1 MTGNRIRAVG
11 AYAPRFRITAEAFE
25 EAWGQFQASGIEEK
39 AVPGADEDALTMAV
53 AAAKRALAADG
64 SDGAAVDYLAFAS
77 TTPPLAEGDLT
88 SRLGAA
94 LGVPE
99 TATRRLQSG
108 STRAGT
114 SALVDAVAADLDGGR
129 ALVVAA
135 DCPKGHLDDSV
146 DHAAGAGAAAFVL
159 GDGSDDGGATVTDH
173 AEYATPYPGT
183 RFREAGSERTEG
195 LDVTTY
201 ERTAFSEVVTGAVDA
216 LDTDPEPDAVAIQ
229 APDGKR
235 PYRVA
240 GALGVDNSAIY
251 DVATVQELGDTAAAS
266 APLSLARALADGV
279 ETTLVVGV
287 GSGAGADALVV
298 ETGSDGDGGDDV
310 AADLALDGGATLSYA
325 EYLRQRGEVT
335 SGPPDGGGAYVSV
348 PSWKRSIPQRY
359 RLEAGRCEA
368 CGALNFPPEGA
379 CESCN
384 ERAGVEPV
392 ELPGTGS
399 VEAVTT
405 ISQGGAP
412 PEFAEQQ
419 SKSGDFAVAVVAFE
433 GPDGGS
439 VSVPVQV
446 TDAEPASVGVGDA
459 VAAEFRRIY
468 TQEGVTRY
476 GSKVKPA
483 E

>member
-1 MTGNRIRAVG
+1 MTGNSIRAVG

-25 EAWGQFQASGIEEK
+25 EAWGQFHASGIEEK
-39 AVPGADEDALTMAV
+39 AVPGADEDALTMAA
-53 AAAKRALAADG
+53 AAAKRALATDG
-64 SDGAAVDYLAFAS
+64 SDGDEVSHLAFAS
-77 TTPPLAEGDLT
+77 TTPPLAEADLT

-99 TATRRLQSG
+99 TATRRFHGG

-114 SALVDAVAADLDGGR
+114 SALADAVAADLDDGL

-135 DCPKGHLDDSV
+135 DCPKGHLDDAV
-146 DHAAGAGAAAFVL
+146 DHAAGAGAVAFVL
-159 GDGSDDGGATVTDH
+159 GGDGAATVADS

-183 RFREAGSERTEG
+183 RFRQAGTDRTEG

-201 ERTAFSEVVTGAVDA
+201 DRTAFREVVTGAVDA
-216 LDTDPEPDAVAIQ
+216 LDADPEPDAVAIQ
-229 APDGKR
+229 AADGKR

-240 GALGVDNSAIY
+240 GALGVDNAAIY
-251 DVATVQELGDTAAAS
+251 EVATVQELGDTGAAS
-266 APLSLARALADGV
+266 APLSLARALAAGV

-298 ETGSDGDGGDDV
+298 VHDDEEGV
-310 AADLALDGGATLSYA
+310 AADLALDGGANLSYA

-359 RLEAGRCEA
+359 RLEAGRCLS
-368 CGALNFPPEGA
+368 CDALNFPPAGA

-384 ERAGVEPV
+384 GREGTEPV
-392 ELPGTGS
+392 ELPGTGT

-419 SKSGDFAVAVVAFE
+419 SKSGDFAVAVVALD

-446 TDAEPASVGVGDA
+446 TDADPGSVGVGDA
-459 VAAEFRRIY
+459 VTAEFRRIY

-476 GSKVKPA
+476 GCKVTPA

>member
-1 MTGNRIRAVG
+1 MTGNSIRAVG

-25 EAWGQFQASGIEEK
+25 EAWGQFHASGIEEK

-53 AAAKRALAADG
+53 AAAKHALEADG
-64 SDGAAVDYLAFAS
+64 SDGDKVSHLAFAS
-77 TTPPLAEGDLT
+77 TTPPLAEADLT

-94 LGVPE
+94 LGMPE
-99 TATRRLQSG
+99 TATRRFHGG

-114 SALVDAVAADLDGGR
+114 SALVDAVAADLDEGV

-135 DCPKGHLDDSV
+135 DCPKGHLDDAV
-146 DHAAGAGAAAFVL
+146 DHAAGAGAVAFVL
-159 GDGSDDGGATVTDH
+159 DDGGRDGGATVTES

-183 RFREAGSERTEG
+183 RFRQAGAERTEG

-201 ERTAFSEVVTGAVDA
+201 DRAAFREVVTGAVDA
-216 LDTDPEPDAVAIQ
+216 LDADPEPDAVAIQ
-229 APDGKR
+229 AVDGKR

-240 GALGVDNSAIY
+240 GALGVDNAAIY
-251 DVATVQELGDTAAAS
+251 EVATVQDLGDTGAAS
-266 APLSLARALADGV
+266 APLSLARALAAGV

-298 ETGSDGDGGDDV
+298 EHDDAGAV
-310 AADLALDGGATLSYA
+310 SADLDLDGGANLSYA

-359 RLEAGRCEA
+359 RLEAGRCVS
-368 CGALNFPPEGA
+368 CGALNFPPAGA

-384 ERAGVEPV
+384 ERDGTEPV
-392 ELPGTGS
+392 ALPGTGT

-419 SKSGDFAVAVVAFE
+419 SKSGDFAVAVVAFD

-446 TDAEPASVGVGDA
+446 TDADPGSVGVGDA
-459 VAAEFRRIY
+459 VVAEFRRIY

-476 GSKVKPA
+476 GCKVTPA

>member
-1 MTGNRIRAVG
+1 MSNRIRAVG
-11 AYAPRFRITAEAFE
+11 AYAPRFRITADAFQ
-25 EAWGQFQASGIEEK
+25 EAWGQFHASGIEEK

-53 AAAKRALAADG
+53 AAAKRALAADE
-64 SDGAAVDYLAFAS
+64 SDGAAVDHLAFAS
-77 TTPPLAEGDLT
+77 TTPPLAEEDLT

-94 LGVPE
+94 LGVAE
-99 TATRRLQSG
+99 TATRRFHGG

-114 SALVDAVAADLDGGR
+114 SALADAVAADLDDGV

-135 DCPKGHLDDSV
+135 DCPRGHLDDAV

-159 GDGSDDGGATVTDH
+159 GGPEDDGATVTDS

-201 ERTAFSEVVTGAVDA
+201 DRAAFGEVVTGAVDA
-216 LDTDPEPDAVAIQ
+216 LDSDPEPDAVAIQ

-240 GALGVDNSAIY
+240 GALGVDNATIY
-251 DVATVQELGDTAAAS
+251 DVATVQNLGDTGAAS
-266 APLSLARALADGV
+266 APLSLARALAEEVD
-279 ETTLVVGV
+279 TTLVVGV

-298 ETGSDGDGGDDV
+298 EYDEYGGV
-310 AADLALDGGATLSYA
+310 ATDIALDGGPTLSYA

-335 SGPPDGGGAYVSV
+335 SGPPEGGGAYVSV

-392 ELPGTGS
+392 ELPGTGT

-419 SKSGDFAVAVVAFE
+419 SRSGDFAVAVVAFD

-446 TDAEPASVGVGDA
+446 TDVEPASVSVGDA

-476 GSKVKPA
+476 GAKVTAA

>member
-1 MTGNRIRAVG
+1 MSNRISAVG

-64 SDGAAVDYLAFAS
+64 SEGDAVEYLAFAS
-77 TTPPLAEGDLT
+77 TTPPLAEGELT

-99 TATRRLQSG
+99 TATRRFRGG

-114 SALVDAVAADLDGGR
+114 SALVDAVTADLDGGH

-135 DCPKGHLDDSV
+135 DCPKGHPDDDI

-159 GDGSDDGGATVTDH
+159 GDGDDEGATVTDS

-183 RFREAGSERTEG
+183 RFRQAGSERVEG

-201 ERTAFSEVVTGAVDA
+201 DRAAYREVVTGAVDA
-216 LDTDPEPDAVAIQ
+216 LDASPDPDAVAIQ

-240 GALGVDNSAIY
+240 GDLGVDNAAIY
-251 DVATVQELGDTAAAS
+251 DVATVQDLGDTGAAS
-266 APLSLARALADGV
+266 APLSLATALADGV
-279 ETTLVVGV
+279 DTTLVVGV

-298 ETGSDGDGGDDV
+298 ESADGGDAV
-310 AADLALDGGATLSYA
+310 AADLALDGGANLSYA

-359 RLEAGRCEA
+359 RLEAGRCVA

-379 CESCN
+379 CGDCN
-384 ERAGVEPV
+384 ERVGREAV
-392 ELPGTGS
+392 ELPGTGT

-419 SKSGDFAVAVVAFE
+419 SKSGDFAVAVVAFD

-439 VSVPVQV
+439 VSVPVQA
-446 TDAEPASVGVGDA
+446 TDAEPGSVGVGDS
-459 VAAEFRRIY
+459 VAAAFRRIY

-476 GSKVKPA
+476 GAKVTPA

>member
-1 MTGNRIRAVG
+1 MTANKIRAVG
-11 AYAPRFRITAEAFE
+11 AYAPRFRITAEAFA
-25 EAWGQFQASGIEEK
+25 EAWGQFQAAGIEEK

-77 TTPPLAEGDLT
+77 STPPLAEEDLT

-99 TATRRLQSG
+99 TATRRLHGG

-114 SALVDAVAADLDGGR
+114 SVLVDAVAADLEGDR

-135 DCPKGHLDDSV
+135 DCPKGHLDDDV

-159 GDGSDDGGATVTDH
+159 GDGGEDGSAAVVDS

-183 RFREAGSERTEG
+183 RFREAGSERVEG

-201 ERTAFSEVVTGAVDA
+201 DRAAFREVVTGAVDA
-216 LDTDPEPDAVAIQ
+216 LATDPDPDAVAIQ

-251 DVATVQELGDTAAAS
+251 DVATVQDLGDTGAAS
-266 APLSLARALADGV
+266 APLSLARALAEGV
-279 ETTLVVGV
+279 GTTLVVGV

-298 ETGSDGDGGDDV
+298 EHDGGDGV
-310 AADLALDGGATLSYA
+310 AADLALDSGATLSYA

-359 RLEAGRCEA
+359 RLEAGRCA
-368 CGALNFPPEGA
+368 SCGALNFPPAGA

-384 ERAGVEPV
+384 ERAGTEPV
-392 ELPGTGS
+392 ELPGTAT

-419 SKSGDFAVAVVAFE
+419 SKSGDFAVAVVAFD

-446 TDAEPASVGVGDA
+446 TDAEPSSVSLGDA

-468 TQEGVTRY
+468 TQEGITRY
-476 GSKVKPA
+476 GAKVTPA